1 MDRRQRR
8 VCLRS
13 SIGEVEGEVDAG
25 QGGAGQ
31 VRSGRRKNT
40 CPSLYLFGFCT
51 SPFRASPFS
60 LSLSLS
66 LSCLPFGVERKGLC
80 HVKLPALDS
89 THTRPIRCFFP
100 NRQARRN
107 EGKEFTERLLRRP
120 YVHTPLL
127 CPARLFGPSRGRAR
141 HYWLSFFYGHCSLHC
156 DTGEETNL
164 IFLCRCI
171 SAGEEGAV
179 L

>member
-1 MDRRQRR
+1 M
-8 VCLRS
+8 
-13 SIGEVEGEVDAG
+13 
-25 QGGAGQ
+25 QGRAGQ
-31 VRSGRRKNT
+31 VRSGQVGGKIPVRPCT
-40 CPSLYLFGFCT
+40 CSGSARVRSAPAL
-51 SPFRASPFS
+51 S